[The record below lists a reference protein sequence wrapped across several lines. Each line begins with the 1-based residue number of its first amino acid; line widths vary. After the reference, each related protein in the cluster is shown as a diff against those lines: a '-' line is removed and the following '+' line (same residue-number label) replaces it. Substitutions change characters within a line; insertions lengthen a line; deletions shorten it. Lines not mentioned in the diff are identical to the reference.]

1 MRISLGLSCAN
12 SAVLGTRPTKSAE
25 ARIER
30 RDQKAMITSTHRAA
44 ITPKRGGRIDEK
56 AGVFKTTRPRL
67 MATGRAP
74 TALAAFVKRP
84 QAARSN
90 RRYVLKLKGYFG
102 ASMKWNGKFRKP
114 GGTGVPHSVQIV
126 K

>member
-1 MRISLGLSCAN
+1 
-12 SAVLGTRPTKSAE
+12 
-25 ARIER
+25 
-30 RDQKAMITSTHRAA
+30 
-44 ITPKRGGRIDEK
+44 
-56 AGVFKTTRPRL
+56 

-90 RRYVLKLKGYFG
+90 RRYVLKLKGYF
-102 ASMKWNGKFRKP
+102 ARSMKWNGKFRNAGETP
-114 GGTGVPHSVQIV
+114 VPHSVQFV